1 MNSFGSDVSNYTYK
15 KIFAELVWV
24 RYDNNNNCSHCFP
37 DMSSKL
43 VRFLGEIL
51 STNSKK
57 PEFEQFVV
65 EVLNNFSMDGKYNFE
80 VKLQISKNMFDFL
93 VIISGIELTQQ
104 LLLALGF
111 VYSNNAY
118 FPIIGKEFIISKLLE
133 VTSENSKYNLK
144 KIPCED
150 LEKLHFFLI
159 NSKFDLD
166 VLTNNNNNTKFK
178 NNQEQN
184 CILNSSLNS
193 QDTSQEK
200 DINNNQEH
208 LSKKAI
214 TVNELI
220 SKLSK
225 IILSNDW
232 SNQSN
237 NIYMKFPGDENEMN
251 EKDKDK
257 YNINDI
263 SSSNF
268 QQGGSQGKYSNNTN
282 NNKKS
287 FDIPTFTPCKDIHS
301 EKLAFELG
309 PSIMML
315 KKENIAKT
323 KQKNGNPNLDI
334 VTQNLFNFKIDER
347 RLAELVIFMSNNYN
361 YQEDKE
367 QRLLQ
372 KLFLKNINYELGQ
385 QIEENLEK
393 KLNLNWNIESFYKNN
408 KVLIDSMN
416 QNSFFDFFDHKDFE
430 IKDKKSLEN
439 YTNILTKLNIPIHNI
454 YKTLFKKTW
463 ENIDNQLTTLSYF
476 LSNPSDILKHISTR
490 TIKKNQSLNYD
501 NSFIKN
507 TTLNNYL
514 VEVWSSLDIIE
525 GILKLCNFKNIHKI
539 KPLFDWPMTN
549 IPENILLALLQIP
562 KNDFLYCELL
572 KEVFTIFIGNH
583 INSATVFEDLWSID
597 HKRFIEVLI
606 FLYRN
611 IPDVVNLNKILD
623 LSQKIKESVIPMVSS
638 DDDNFSIWLATLAI
652 KRDFLHIDQW
662 IYERIEKRGDNF
674 ILALLDFIKQNVIN
688 EYRTIVASSSRNVNF
703 FNMKDQ
709 ILEKSQLTI
718 EAISIIFEHLNFN
731 TIQTNANVS
740 KSTLTE
746 IKLVYKHIF
755 EIFDELHSHPS
766 SSLETEKKANLIFRK
781 LFNDETSLKS
791 LTEQMKVFKESSNKK
806 DNEVFACILHS
817 MLDEYRFFSKYP
829 DKELILMGSLFGQI
843 IDLRLI
849 DGLIESIALKYIIDG
864 FKKQQGKLIIFS
876 TKAIEQF
883 IEKIYTWPLF
893 FEELYKITRNFQG
906 PLYEKIEEK
915 WLKYVKVS
923 ESMGINHNP
932 KIGAS
937 QTNYNLNTNPN
948 NTNNMNQNNIPSKI
962 LNMQGMGNFIGMMP
976 PNNIP
981 KSSIKNNKF
990 NTPNEQM
997 LMNNMKNS
1005 TEYTPRGVTESN
1017 TNSNLTGNNFQV
1029 SGDNN
1034 IPNNIY
1040 GTIPSTIEKTQL
1052 NTNQMPFNPSNMSN
1066 RQLGNTKL
1074 NKELNYSTNITL
1086 IKKVYTSDVKFKEN
1100 VGSKITALKNLA
1112 VSLSQVTLFKNK
1124 PLLSKDINIKE
1135 MLCEA
1140 YENGKLLIAINF
1152 VCKFLEQTPKSKIF
1166 HTKNP
1171 WVVDILTL
1179 LKEIHDQNYIIPQ
1192 IISEIEELFKRLNLD
1207 ITKYKHS
1214 KILHELK
1221 QPLNSSDFSNSQI
1234 NQQQKHNLPL
1244 NNFVNNTDNS
1254 TNNDINNNNTNNNNN
1269 NDMNNNKNLVGSSG
1283 QNFNPYN
1290 LSNNV
1295 NKGGQIASFNN
1306 PNSNNINFT
1315 ENNQSNNILNLSGIE
1330 NPNMKINKNPIIN
1343 NNMNT
1348 NINTNQPQNSIMNNN
1363 SINTNPLINTNTFN
1377 PINDNSKIGLT
1388 NVTNVNS
1395 NINSLYQP
1403 NNQISQQIG
1412 QNMLNINKTVNLNT
1426 FNFANPNS
1434 LNNNNGNVTLNS
1446 MNLNKNINNNQTT
1459 NTTNNM
1465 VDIKSEEIFNLFEV
1479 YNIYSHIDELCEQIK
1494 SQILNKELEK
1504 QVKYNK
1510 ELNSNILNNDNMSK
1524 ILSKALINA
1533 INQILF
1539 LVVERTVNISL
1550 ITTRELTIK
1559 DFAFDSDA
1567 EKFKKAVMLSV
1578 KSLSGSLANVTCKD
1592 PLRQGLLSQIKE
1604 LFIKNKLELILEL
1617 VKVHSCIG
1625 KIIEVGCLY
1634 IRDYVISKSIEKV
1647 ENDEI
1652 IIQECKKRESG
1663 EFQNNIPSEEKSNQN
1678 ISKSNKNISSIQQKI
1693 LNLPSFLQ
1701 PIKNA
1706 GILPDPIKIYEEF
1719 DKIATTRE

>member
-1 MNSFGSDVSNYTYK
+1 
-15 KIFAELVWV
+15 
-24 RYDNNNNCSHCFP
+24 
-37 DMSSKL
+37 
-43 VRFLGEIL
+43 
-51 STNSKK
+51 
-57 PEFEQFVV
+57 
-65 EVLNNFSMDGKYNFE
+65 
-80 VKLQISKNMFDFL
+80 
-93 VIISGIELTQQ
+93 
-104 LLLALGF
+104 
-111 VYSNNAY
+111 
-118 FPIIGKEFIISKLLE
+118 
-133 VTSENSKYNLK
+133 
-144 KIPCED
+144 
-150 LEKLHFFLI
+150 
-159 NSKFDLD
+159 
-166 VLTNNNNNTKFK
+166 
-178 NNQEQN
+178 
-184 CILNSSLNS
+184 
-193 QDTSQEK
+193 
-200 DINNNQEH
+200 
-208 LSKKAI
+208 
-214 TVNELI
+214 
-220 SKLSK
+220 
-225 IILSNDW
+225 
-232 SNQSN
+232 
-237 NIYMKFPGDENEMN
+237 
-251 EKDKDK
+251 
-257 YNINDI
+257 
-263 SSSNF
+263 
-268 QQGGSQGKYSNNTN
+268 
-282 NNKKS
+282 
-287 FDIPTFTPCKDIHS
+287 
-301 EKLAFELG
+301 
-309 PSIMML
+309 
-315 KKENIAKT
+315 
-323 KQKNGNPNLDI
+323 
-334 VTQNLFNFKIDER
+334 
-347 RLAELVIFMSNNYN
+347 
-361 YQEDKE
+361 
-367 QRLLQ
+367 
-372 KLFLKNINYELGQ
+372 
-385 QIEENLEK
+385 
-393 KLNLNWNIESFYKNN
+393 
-408 KVLIDSMN
+408 
-416 QNSFFDFFDHKDFE
+416 
-430 IKDKKSLEN
+430 
-439 YTNILTKLNIPIHNI
+439 
-454 YKTLFKKTW
+454 
-463 ENIDNQLTTLSYF
+463 
-476 LSNPSDILKHISTR
+476 
-490 TIKKNQSLNYD
+490 
-501 NSFIKN
+501 
-507 TTLNNYL
+507 
-514 VEVWSSLDIIE
+514 
-525 GILKLCNFKNIHKI
+525 
-539 KPLFDWPMTN
+539 
-549 IPENILLALLQIP
+549 
-562 KNDFLYCELL
+562 
-572 KEVFTIFIGNH
+572 
-583 INSATVFEDLWSID
+583 
-597 HKRFIEVLI
+597 
-606 FLYRN
+606 
-611 IPDVVNLNKILD
+611 
-623 LSQKIKESVIPMVSS
+623 
-638 DDDNFSIWLATLAI
+638 
-652 KRDFLHIDQW
+652 
-662 IYERIEKRGDNF
+662 
-674 ILALLDFIKQNVIN
+674 
-688 EYRTIVASSSRNVNF
+688 
-703 FNMKDQ
+703 
-709 ILEKSQLTI
+709 
-718 EAISIIFEHLNFN
+718 
-731 TIQTNANVS
+731 
-740 KSTLTE
+740 
-746 IKLVYKHIF
+746 
-755 EIFDELHSHPS
+755 
-766 SSLETEKKANLIFRK
+766 
-781 LFNDETSLKS
+781 
-791 LTEQMKVFKESSNKK
+791 
-806 DNEVFACILHS
+806 
-817 MLDEYRFFSKYP
+817 
-829 DKELILMGSLFGQI
+829 
-843 IDLRLI
+843 
-849 DGLIESIALKYIIDG
+849 
-864 FKKQQGKLIIFS
+864 
-876 TKAIEQF
+876 
-883 IEKIYTWPLF
+883 
-893 FEELYKITRNFQG
+893 
-906 PLYEKIEEK
+906 
-915 WLKYVKVS
+915 
-923 ESMGINHNP
+923 
-932 KIGAS
+932 
-937 QTNYNLNTNPN
+937 
-948 NTNNMNQNNIPSKI
+948 MNQNNIPSKI